1 MSSWLFKCNELRTK
15 QVMIVLIGD
24 SAAGKSC
31 LLKRFQEPNSNLFE
45 NEQAHGATVGVDFVV
60 RPIQIGN

>member
-1 MSSWLFKCNELRTK
+1 
-15 QVMIVLIGD
+15 MIVLIGD